1 MKNSKIIVTLIIAI
15 MLLVSIALP
24 VKAASYPFTF
34 SVNPEKVNAK
44 PGDTIT
50 VDLGMADID
59 QTGDGINAIQGDIS
73 YDENIFE
80 NVEIVTAGNNWSVSL
95 NQSADSSLKG
105 RFVINNMSNQKNTQ
119 VVAKLKAKIK
129 PGVTASTATIDLKN
143 VISSYGTTETAKTN
157 KTVTVNIQT
166 SSQSNTNGNNS
177 GSKNS
182 TLTQKSSNA
191 QNMAKNTNLPKA
203 GLSSWIGVGIVVA
216 IICAII
222 GFIRYKK
229 IY

>member
-105 RFVINNMSNQKNTQ
+105 RFVINNMSNQKSTQ

-129 PGVTASTATIDLKN
+129 SGVTASTATIDLKN
-143 VISSYGTTETAKTN
+143 VFSSYGTTETAKTN

-166 SSQSNTNGNNS
+166 SSQSNTNGNS
-177 GSKNS
+177 SSSQNS
-182 TLTQKSSNA
+182 TSTQKSSNA
-191 QNMAKNTNLPKA
+191 QNTAKNTNLPKA

>member
-24 VKAASYPFTF
+24 VKAASYTFTF

-80 NVEIVTAGNNWSVSL
+80 NVEIAHRPHRWRR
-95 NQSADSSLKG
+95 A
-105 RFVINNMSNQKNTQ
+105 RR
-119 VVAKLKAKIK
+119 AR
-129 PGVTASTATIDLKN
+129 
-143 VISSYGTTETAKTN
+143 
-157 KTVTVNIQT
+157 
-166 SSQSNTNGNNS
+166 S
-177 GSKNS
+177 G
-182 TLTQKSSNA
+182 
-191 QNMAKNTNLPKA
+191 
-203 GLSSWIGVGIVVA
+203 
-216 IICAII
+216 
-222 GFIRYKK
+222 
-229 IY
+229 

>member
-1 MKNSKIIVTLIIAI
+1 MKNSKMIATLIIAI

-129 PGVTASTATIDLKN
+129 SGVTASTATIDLKN
-143 VISSYGTTETAKTN
+143 VFSSYGTTETAKTN

-166 SSQSNTNGNNS
+166 SSQSNTNGNS
-177 GSKNS
+177 SSSQNS
-182 TLTQKSSNA
+182 TATQKSSNT
-191 QNMAKNTNLPKA
+191 QNTAKNTNLPKA

>member
-1 MKNSKIIVTLIIAI
+1 
-15 MLLVSIALP
+15 
-24 VKAASYPFTF
+24 
-34 SVNPEKVNAK
+34 
-44 PGDTIT
+44 
-50 VDLGMADID
+50 
-59 QTGDGINAIQGDIS
+59 
-73 YDENIFE
+73 
-80 NVEIVTAGNNWSVSL
+80 
-95 NQSADSSLKG
+95 
-105 RFVINNMSNQKNTQ
+105 MSNQKNTQ

-129 PGVTASTATIDLKN
+129 SGVTASTATIDLKN
-143 VISSYGTTETAKTN
+143 VFSSYGTTETAKTN

-191 QNMAKNTNLPKA
+191 QNTAKNTNLPKA

-222 GFIRYKK
+222 EFIRYKK

>member
-24 VKAASYPFTF
+24 VKAASYTFTF

-143 VISSYGTTETAKTN
+143 VISSYGTTETSKTN

>member
-24 VKAASYPFTF
+24 VKAASYTFTF

-129 PGVTASTATIDLKN
+129 SGVTASTATIDLKN
-143 VISSYGTTETAKTN
+143 VFSSYGTTETAKTN
-157 KTVTVNIQT
+157 KTVTVNIQK

-191 QNMAKNTNLPKA
+191 QNTAKNTNLPKA

-222 GFIRYKK
+222 EFIRYKK